1 MTQILS
7 AAPASPS
14 VTALKTPLPSN
25 SRISRYVLLIMRP
38 LGVFIPVFILGTFI
52 TFLLRDLSGLSP
64 AYLQAGD
71 NATPELIA
79 EIESSWGLDQPFLI
93 QYFTWFTNLL
103 TGDMGNS
110 WYNGV
115 SISEQLWDRATI
127 TVSIALLALAIGLS
141 LGVLLGV
148 VAAKYQ
154 RSPLDRA
161 ITAVT
166 TVISAMPP
174 FVVGILLITF
184 FAIQLGWFPAAGYIS
199 IDNGVGIWLWFA
211 FLPALALSVDVIS
224 DVARQLR
231 AGLVGVYQENYVIGA
246 RLRGYSSA
254 RVFWIHG
261 LRNGIGPTVALLGLK
276 FPAVL
281 GGAVVTEM
289 VFGISGYGRFA
300 ADAAIRGDVPAVQG
314 VLVISVVL
322 VVIFNVLVN
331 IILNRLAPAG
341 QRGV

>member
-1 MTQILS
+1 MTQTLDARPTDATVTITNT
-7 AAPASPS
+7 PSPS
-14 VTALKTPLPSN
+14 G
-25 SRISRYVLLIMRP
+25 SRIKRYSLLILRP

-64 AYLQAGD
+64 AYLQAGE

-93 QYFTWFTNLL
+93 QYFTWFSNLL
-103 TGDMGNS
+103 TGDMGSS

-115 SISEQLWDRATI
+115 SIAEQLWDRATI
-127 TVSIALLALAIGLS
+127 TVSIALLAMFIGLS
-141 LGVLLGV
+141 VGTLLGVL
-148 VAAKYQ
+148 AAKYQ

-161 ITAVT
+161 ITAAT

-174 FVVGILLITF
+174 FVVGIILISI
-184 FAIQLGWFPAAGYIS
+184 FAIQLGWFPAAGYIAVEH
-199 IDNGVGIWLWFA
+199 GVGIWLWFA
-211 FLPALALSVDVIS
+211 FLPALALSVDVVS

-231 AGLVGVYQENYVIGA
+231 AGLVGVYQDNYIIGA
-246 RLRGYSSA
+246 RLRGYSAS

-300 ADAAIRGDVPAVQG
+300 ADSAIRGDVPAVQG
-314 VLVISVVL
+314 VLVVSVVL

-331 IILNRLAPAG
+331 IILNRISPAG

>member
-1 MTQILS
+1 MTQTLS
-7 AAPASPS
+7 ATPESSSATTDKTSP
-14 VTALKTPLPSN
+14 PSN
-25 SRISRYVLLIMRP
+25 SRLSRYVLLIIRP

-64 AYLQAGD
+64 AYLQAGE

-79 EIESSWGLDQPFLI
+79 EIESSWGLDQPFII
-93 QYFTWFTNLL
+93 QYFTWFANLL
-103 TGDMGNS
+103 TGDMGDS

-115 SISEQLWDRATI
+115 SISEQLLDRATI

-148 VAAKYQ
+148 LAAKYQ
-154 RSPLDRA
+154 RSPLDRI

-174 FVVGILLITF
+174 FVVGILLITI

-199 IDNGVGIWLWFA
+199 MDNGVGIWLWFA
-211 FLPALALSVDVIS
+211 FLPALALSVEVIS

-231 AGLVGVYQENYVIGA
+231 AGLIGVYQENYVIGA
-246 RLRGYSSA
+246 RLRGYSSS
-254 RVFWIHG
+254 RIFWVHG

-281 GGAVVTEM
+281 GGSVVTEM

>member
-1 MTQILS
+1 MTQTIDAQPAT
-7 AAPASPS
+7 AAVTPTSIAPPS
-14 VTALKTPLPSN
+14 SGRLKRYAL
-25 SRISRYVLLIMRP
+25 LLLRP
-38 LGVFIPVFILGTFI
+38 LGTFLPVFILGTFI

-64 AYLQAGD
+64 AYLQAGE

-79 EIESSWGLDQPFLI
+79 EIESSWGLDQPFFV
-93 QYFTWFTNLL
+93 QYFTWLTNLF
-103 TGDMGNS
+103 TGDMGSS

-115 SISEQLWDRATI
+115 SISEQLWDRATV
-127 TVSIALLALAIGLS
+127 TVSIALLALFIGLILGTL
-141 LGVLLGV
+141 LGVL
-148 VAAKYQ
+148 AAKYQ
-154 RSPLDRA
+154 RTPLDRS
-161 ITAVT
+161 ITATT

-174 FVVGILLITF
+174 FVVGIILISV
-184 FAIQLGWFPAAGYIS
+184 FAIQLGWFPAAGYIAVE
-199 IDNGVGIWLWFA
+199 NGIGIWLWFA
-211 FLPALALSVDVIS
+211 FLPALALSVDVVS

-231 AGLVGVYQENYVIGA
+231 AGLIGVYQNNYIIGA
-246 RLRGYSSA
+246 RLRGYSTT
-254 RVFWIHG
+254 RVFWIHA

-300 ADAAIRGDVPAVQG
+300 ADSAIRGDVPAVQG

-331 IILNRLAPAG
+331 IILNRLSPAG
-341 QRGV
+341 QRGI